1 MVANN
6 TKNRVIK
13 SYNDFLEI
21 YLPNRKAEIENQGKE
36 ESFGEILARELLRD
50 VSKQLSES

>member
-1 MVANN
+1 MVDNN

-21 YLPNRKAEIENQGKE
+21 YLPNRKSEIENQGKK
-36 ESFGEILARELLRD
+36 ESFGEMLAREFLRN

>member
-1 MVANN
+1 MTNSN

-13 SYNDFLEI
+13 SYDDFLKI

>member
-50 VSKQLSES
+50 VSKQLAES